1 MAMFLAEYASGE
13 TLLFTA
19 DSAFEAE
26 RDAFDAVK
34 LTELSD
40 ADIKKLEAAAT
51 KARKAE
57 ENGEDE

>member
-1 MAMFLAEYASGE
+1 MAFFLAEYVDGS
-13 TLLFTA
+13 TTLFTA
-19 DSAFEAE
+19 DSSEAAE

-40 ADIKKLEAAAT
+40 DDIKKLEAAAA

-57 ENGEDE
+57 AAGEDE